1 MALYVFIRFY
11 MNRSVCAENISK
23 VTKDFSE
30 DFDDNSDIGD
40 IFEVELKYLE
50 KLNLPFHKKC

>member
-1 MALYVFIRFY
+1 
-11 MNRSVCAENISK
+11 MNRFVCAENISK